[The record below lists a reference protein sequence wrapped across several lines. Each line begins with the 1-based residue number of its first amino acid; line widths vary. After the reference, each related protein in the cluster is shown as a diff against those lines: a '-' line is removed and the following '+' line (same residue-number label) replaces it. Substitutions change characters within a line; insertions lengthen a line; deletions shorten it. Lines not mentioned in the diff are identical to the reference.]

1 MLAGKEVPPLEQRP
15 APTMTPDSLFQ
26 DAEEL
31 RLDALRLFEQGD
43 IRDAAEKAWGATVS
57 ATRALVLHRTGEL
70 MERTD
75 LLSGAFREVIFSQQ
89 PRQALRTLRQNYFER
104 QQLLHGACFYLGIC
118 DPPEAI
124 DTAIQETAD
133 YIQAARRLAR

>member
-1 MLAGKEVPPLEQRP
+1 
-15 APTMTPDSLFQ
+15 
-26 DAEEL
+26 
-31 RLDALRLFEQGD
+31 
-43 IRDAAEKAWGATVS
+43 
-57 ATRALVLHRTGEL
+57 

-104 QQLLHGACFYLGIC
+104 QQLLHGTCFYLGIC

-124 DTAIQETAD
+124 ETAIQETAD
-133 YIQAARRLAR
+133 YVQAARRLAR